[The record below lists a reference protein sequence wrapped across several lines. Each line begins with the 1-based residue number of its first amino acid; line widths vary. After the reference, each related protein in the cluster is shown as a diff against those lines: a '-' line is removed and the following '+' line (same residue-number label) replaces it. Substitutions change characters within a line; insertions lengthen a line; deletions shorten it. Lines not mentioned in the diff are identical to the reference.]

1 MGTSDESSRL
11 IMDPSLAS
19 QRGSTRFSTYS
30 TAPSVAN
37 TFQTTLSSDSANQEI
52 SDIENGLIKLEN
64 KKLATQRF
72 VPTKEKTEHLSSL
85 ALGAKLE
92 RALGRRMG
100 GQDAVMRE
108 RKKTVTE
115 NEKPAMQPEKV
126 APVA

>member
-1 MGTSDESSRL
+1 MPFSD
-11 IMDPSLAS
+11 
-19 QRGSTRFSTYS
+19 QTRFSTYS
-30 TAPSVAN
+30 AAPSVAN
-37 TFQTTLSSDSANQEI
+37 TVKTTLSSDSANQEI

-72 VPTKEKTEHLSSL
+72 VPTKEKSEHLSSL

-115 NEKPAMQPEKV
+115 NEKPAMQSEKV